1 MLPPQAPPAHVSHAN
16 QAAVDMLQRMGDT
29 QQWLAD
35 QQDALWELPGTLA
48 GREAFLAGLDT
59 FWETPVEHTAGEPA
73 SARRQALA
81 RRLGQA
87 ARDDA
92 ALRHNDGTLSEA
104 AAGVASR
111 LPRQGGSLPDGLRA
125 RELLVGTTPYAGALV
140 VEDDRQ
146 PGLVL
151 LFMAD
156 SGWRVFN
163 SLGALYHE
171 VEARFR
177 QRLAE
182 GAKLSGVDADTVE
195 ADLATP
201 FLGSRPLTGD
211 VFGAMAQRLI
221 ARQFER
227 TAAAYDRAFTPEDLH
242 GPLQA
247 AINLHEL
254 LDTHAIVRH
263 RDLALAGQ
271 RDQERLARQPAKLR
285 EQWQQAALAYR
296 DSWRRADAVDVFDA
310 PADVG
315 TFAETQL
322 NEALKKHGI
331 DAPAHTVYVTHKRIA
346 AEKPIATLSQGFPT
360 ENLSLIELA
369 FRNISSLKTD
379 RLAVIHADGSPRD
392 DIAADVLRDI
402 VRDLDLPNAYARHL
416 DEALSNSPEGRRRRA
431 LAADT
436 LKARMRF
443 EAADARLSY
452 LDPSEPRSFMDDRL
466 ERGFQWVQAVVNHPN
481 PAQRAKV
488 ERHEIVVHQLTYKG
502 SALTDVFMISA
513 RQRKAVARVVLYTP
527 GAADGIAFREFDDWA
542 DLTRRFLLDR
552 RFENYLLERLP
563 AEYSEFDDR
572 GKRRVKRFK
581 FNGSRSL
588 NWILGGCGDCTQ
600 WSEDFQEREV
610 TGSFLDAAY
619 DTTIALIKRNA
630 YDASRTREQA
640 QSDAWISAV
649 RSSHIVLNLGI
660 EVGTSIVMSVPN
672 TANAAWRFYDHVK
685 AGESPEAFLAFTDGY
700 VNALN
705 VLPLVT
711 QMPAACGRYVRAA
724 FDGKVLVASGRA
736 LPAADTLFEKRFI
749 AKGVTAPPGPTPTS
763 GVYTIG
769 GDRFIHHAGRFYQV
783 RFDPNIDGWRLTYK
797 GTPDAN
803 FTGPAIKRLANG
815 SWHYRRVGLL
825 GGMNHLSSAE
835 ATELANTIA
844 HTETMSP
851 ALVPMTQYQRSVVL
865 GSLQSQLPFN
875 DALRVA
881 RAMNVEPA
889 MLTPAQVRAWDIA
902 VDAGRRAPPLNPSPI
917 PLPLPPRAG
926 TSSVRQ
932 GSSSGSQ
939 AAPSARPIGETTMLG
954 SAPFSVQVPP
964 RIPPAQWP
972 NEAYVYLSPEEL
984 QTSLG
989 TTTVALPQARVG
1001 NHLVGITAYT
1011 LTPDMPLSMLPPG
1024 VIGTRNPN
1032 ASLATSH
1039 GAWVRIN
1046 LQQVAN
1052 RANPPAGPVME
1063 LFSVPESS
1071 GNAFFLRQTTPG
1083 HSPWMYD
1090 TRLVLRTNEHAWGY
1104 TQ

>member
-16 QAAVDMLQRMGDT
+16 QAAVDMLRRMGDT

-48 GREAFLAGLDT
+48 GRDAFLAGLDT

-73 SARRQALA
+73 SSRRQALA

-92 ALRHNDGTLSEA
+92 ALRHNDGTLSAEA
-104 AAGVASR
+104 AAIVAR
-111 LPRQGGSLPDGLRA
+111 LPRQDGSLPDGLRA
-125 RELLVGTTPYAGALV
+125 RALLVGTTPYAGAFV

-146 PGLVL
+146 PGQVL
-151 LFMAD
+151 LFLAD
-156 SGWRVFN
+156 SGWRVFD
-163 SLGALYHE
+163 SLDMLYRE
-171 VEARFR
+171 VEERFR
-177 QRLAE
+177 RQLTDKGE
-182 GAKLSGVDADTVE
+182 LPGVDANVIE
-195 ADLATP
+195 AHLDSY
-201 FLGSRPLTGD
+201 FLDSRPLTGEVLD
-211 VFGAMAQRLI
+211 TLARRLI
-221 ARQFER
+221 ARHRER
-227 TAAAYDRAFTPEDLH
+227 AAAAYDRALTDKDLQD
-242 GPLQA
+242 PLQA

-271 RDQERLARQPAKLR
+271 RDQERLARQPAKVR
-285 EQWQQAALAYR
+285 EQWQQAATAYR
-296 DSWRRADAVDVFDA
+296 DSWRQADAVDVFDA
-310 PADVG
+310 PADVR
-315 TFAETQL
+315 TFAEAQL

-392 DIAADVLRDI
+392 DIAADMLRDI

-416 DEALSNSPEGRRRRA
+416 DETLSNSPEGRRRRA

-552 RFENYLLERLP
+552 RFENYLLEHLP

-630 YDASRTREQA
+630 YDASRTSEQA
-640 QSDAWISAV
+640 QFDAWISAV

-711 QMPAACGRYVRAA
+711 QVPAACGRYVRAA
-724 FDGKVLVASGRA
+724 FNGKVLVASGRA

-749 AKGVTAPPGPTPTS
+749 AKGVTAPPGPAPAS

-769 GDRFIHHAGRFYQV
+769 HDRFIHHAGRFYQV

-825 GGMNHLSSAE
+825 GGMDNELSYQATDMVMNMRPTAE
-835 ATELANTIA
+835 LNPQISNMPFNQQHALAEELLRRTTPAEANTIF
-844 HTETMSP
+844 TTMTRSTPDATLTTAQLRLWDEALAIASRQSPSAASSSAPTRLAAAASP
-851 ALVPMTQYQRSVVL
+851 ARSV
-865 GSLQSQLPFN
+865 QYTK
-875 DALRVA
+875 
-881 RAMNVEPA
+881 
-889 MLTPAQVRAWDIA
+889 LTD
-902 VDAGRRAPPLNPSPI
+902 
-917 PLPLPPRAG
+917 
-926 TSSVRQ
+926 
-932 GSSSGSQ
+932 
-939 AAPSARPIGETTMLG
+939 
-954 SAPFSVQVPP
+954 
-964 RIPPAQWP
+964 AQWP
-972 NEAYVYLSPEEL
+972 DHVYVYMSSSELASAFANGRLYLKPKRLPFGKSGIAVTTLPPETPWRAIPHRGLISPRPLSSQQPH
-984 QTSLG
+984 SLG
-989 TTTVALPQARVG
+989 SSASAWFRIDTRGLRSLHPFQTLSRVDG
-1001 NHLVGITAYT
+1001 TDLFV
-1011 LTPDMPLSMLPPG
+1011 MPRPG
-1024 VIGTRNPN
+1024 GRWLDLEGSHIFTRNP
-1032 ASLATSH
+1032 
-1039 GAWVRIN
+1039 
-1046 LQQVAN
+1046 
-1052 RANPPAGPVME
+1052 AGPGTSGQP
-1063 LFSVPESS
+1063 LFGVF
-1071 GNAFFLRQTTPG
+1071 GTP
-1083 HSPWMYD
+1083 
-1090 TRLVLRTNEHAWGY
+1090 
-1104 TQ
+1104 